1 MPTRKERKQAVIKK
15 ALARYSGGT
24 IALSANSNAHVKF
37 LTEQIQT
44 VPERLLENPMV
55 MEVYADRL
63 KKTRKGILP
72 KRKGL
77 SLEEAGRTLGI
88 SAEAL
93 RKKETGAMPVDRDD
107 LLTFCL
113 LYQVTPDYL
122 LGRVTDPSAYLVTP
136 VLSKAMRRSG
146 YTKKIKAKRVT
157 VPISVPPES
166 VQARARLVIYKTC
179 EDPELFSALMKLASA
194 SHRQQENIIRKFEDL
209 RSIRTCPIEEKVQ
222 WALTDEFKE
231 SIWFPFTLKV
241 RSGAQELDLSD
252 ALDCLVH
259 LGASFFDCLDFMAR
273 VAISSDKIRDSV
285 KFFIPECLDGK
296 DCSHAVKMTDK
307 KS

>member
-24 IALSANSNAHVKF
+24 IALSANSDTHAEF
-37 LTEQIQT
+37 LTEQIQI
-44 VPERLLENPMV
+44 VPEPLLENPVV

-63 KKTRKGILP
+63 KKARKGILP
-72 KRKGL
+72 KRKEL

-88 SAEAL
+88 SAEAV

-122 LGRVTDPSAYLVTP
+122 LGRVADPSAYLVTP
-136 VLSKAMRRSG
+136 VLSRAMRRSG
-146 YTKKIKAKRVT
+146 YTKKIKAKSVV

-166 VQARARLVIYKTC
+166 VQARARLVIYETY
-179 EDPELFSALMKLASA
+179 EDPELFSALMKLASV

-209 RSIRTCPIEEKVQ
+209 HSIRACPIEEKVQ
-222 WALTDEFKE
+222 WALTDEFQE
-231 SIWFPFTLKV
+231 SIWCPFTLKV

-252 ALDCLVH
+252 ALDYLAH
-259 LGASFFDCLDFMAR
+259 LGASFFDCLDTIAR
-273 VAISSDKIRDSV
+273 IAISSERFRNMAKIL
-285 KFFIPECLDGK
+285 IEECLFK
-296 DCSHAVKMTDK
+296 
-307 KS
+307 